1 LTTAAREA
9 GVTVT
14 LQTWEGLV
22 QVFQLTEV
30 AAFFDRLPTSRL
42 KADEV
47 SQGIHV
53 SGYPTKVKESPG

>member
-47 SQGIHV
+47 FQGIHL